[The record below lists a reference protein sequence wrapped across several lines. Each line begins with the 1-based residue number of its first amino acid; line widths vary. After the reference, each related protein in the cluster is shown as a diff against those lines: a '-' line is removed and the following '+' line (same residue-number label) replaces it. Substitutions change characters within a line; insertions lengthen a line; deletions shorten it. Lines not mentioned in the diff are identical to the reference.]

1 MIVYDIQDLVKIYPG
16 REQPVNKH
24 ITLQIHQGEIFG
36 ILGDNGAGKTTLV
49 RQMVNLLKSTSG
61 HITLFGQ
68 DITQDT
74 KLVPEYV
81 GYMPQ
86 ESNALNNLTVGEA
99 LFFTAH
105 LRGMN
110 RTEAKIVLS
119 LMFGIMNNIE
129 GHFVFMRFQGM
140 LDYFATLPI
149 KRPILIL
156 SLVAAFLCIALP
168 SLLIT
173 IIAGSFILG
182 IHLTINPLII
192 LVMPLCAMSV
202 SGIGALIGVHA
213 RTPEEAGAISLL
225 INMLLMSIG
234 PVVIPPDH
242 LPAILLFLG
251 HFSPTTYA
259 ASALRQVLIGPVTG
273 ELAIDIAILAGVTIV
288 IFWLVGRN
296 MNWRRVS

>member
-1 MIVYDIQDLVKIYPG
+1 MQKNMHKKQSLLVQLVDIFLIEITNWRWSWRAMVITGTIVPLISLTG
-16 REQPVNKH
+16 
-24 ITLQIHQGEIFG
+24 
-36 ILGDNGAGKTTLV
+36 LGAFARDSGKTAL
-49 RQMVNLLKSTSG
+49 
-61 HITLFGQ
+61 
-68 DITQDT
+68 
-74 KLVPEYV
+74 EYV
-81 GYMPQ
+81 
-86 ESNALNNLTVGEA
+86 LVG
-99 LFFTAH
+99 
-105 LRGMN
+105 N
-110 RTEAKIVLS
+110 IVLS

-173 IIAGSFILG
+173 IIAGSFLLG

-242 LPAILLFLG
+242 LSAILLFLG

-273 ELAIDIAILAGVTIV
+273 ELAIDIAVLVGVTIV

-296 MNWRRVS
+296 MSWRRVS